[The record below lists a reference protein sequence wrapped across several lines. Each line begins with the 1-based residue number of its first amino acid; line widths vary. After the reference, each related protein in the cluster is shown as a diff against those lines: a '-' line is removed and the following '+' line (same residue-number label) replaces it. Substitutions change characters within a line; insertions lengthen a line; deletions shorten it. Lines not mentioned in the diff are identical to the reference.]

1 MKRTLLVC
9 LFACALALPAALA
22 APVDYLLNSAAS
34 RASFA
39 IGENL
44 LGRET
49 TAVGTTAVVEG
60 GVTLDAEDPSVLVFH
75 DFQVDVSTLTT
86 DDRQRDGQIRNRIL
100 QTSDAANQY
109 VTFVPREAVG
119 LELPLVPGVT
129 QSVELVGQ
137 LTIKGVTKE
146 AVFELEL
153 QVLSD
158 TELRGVAT
166 TVVWLEDFG
175 LSVPRVPLV
184 ARVDEFVTLALDF
197 HLVASP

>member
-1 MKRTLLVC
+1 MRRTFLACLL
-9 LFACALALPAALA
+9 AGALALSAVLA
-22 APVDYLLNSAAS
+22 SPVDYVLDPAAS
-34 RASFA
+34 QAGFA

-49 TAVGTTAVVEG
+49 TAVGTTQAVAG
-60 GVTLDAEDPSVLVFH
+60 GVTLDAADPSVLVFH
-75 DFQVDVSTLTT
+75 TFQVDVNTLTT

-100 QTSDAANQY
+100 QTNNAANQY
-109 VTFVPREAVG
+109 VTFVPQQAVG
-119 LELPLVPGVT
+119 LELPLVAGAT
-129 QSVELVGQ
+129 QTVELVGQ

-153 QVLSD
+153 HALSD
-158 TELRGVAT
+158 TELRGTAT

-184 ARVDEFVTLALDF
+184 ARVDEYVTLTLDF
-197 HLVASP
+197 VLVADL